1 MFSFKLVS
9 YYLFVKSSVVC
20 LCSAGFVRFMEGYYL
35 VLVTKRRRVA
45 VLGLHTIYKVQDT
58 AMIYIPHDSVR
69 IAHPDEARYL
79 KMFQSIDLSS
89 NFYFR
94 FVYSYFKI
102 TILDNSDHEL
112 EELPL
117 ISEICY
123 L

>member
-1 MFSFKLVS
+1 MNAVTIMLRFSQRNVSFLVVS
-9 YYLFVKSSVVC
+9 LLSVFVKSSVVC
-20 LCSAGFVRFMEGYYL
+20 ICSAGFVRFMEGYYL

-102 TILDNSDHEL
+102 T
-112 EELPL
+112 
-117 ISEICY
+117 
-123 L
+123 